1 MKNIISKYQGL
12 VSDIKSDARSC
23 KCKNTKKMLKLYVE
37 IHERIIQ
44 DYWEKKKL
52 RGFTID
58 EM

>member
-44 DYWEKKKL
+44 DYWEKKN
-52 RGFTID
+52 
-58 EM
+58 